1 MALQAVSPEAALE
14 VVPPEAAVVVVV
26 SPEAALEAVPPEA
39 AVVVSEVGGSLGA
52 VLQDFPAEL
61 AGPILIWAA
70 ASLVPVVEASP
81 VEVAALLP
89 I

>member
-1 MALQAVSPEAALE
+1 ME